1 MNSIYICYSKE
12 RMASDSDV
20 RSLLLELAEAVRAVT
35 LSTTRMEAAIGRL
48 CEAVPSSPPL
58 VPVAGAV
65 VDVVD
70 VVDEYAE
77 AEAELERRM
86 GLIRREFFDH
96 ARQTITD
103 KKLS

>member
-1 MNSIYICYSKE
+1 
-12 RMASDSDV
+12 MASDSDV

>member
-48 CEAVPSSPPL
+48 CEAVPSSPPP

-65 VDVVD
+65 VDTA
-70 VVDEYAE
+70 DEYAE

-86 GLIRREFFDH
+86 GLLRREFFDH

>member
-1 MNSIYICYSKE
+1 MNSIYVCYSKE

-48 CEAVPSSPPL
+48 CEAVPSSPPP

-70 VVDEYAE
+70 AVDEYAE

>member
-1 MNSIYICYSKE
+1 
-12 RMASDSDV
+12 MASDSDV

-48 CEAVPSSPPL
+48 CEAVPSSPPP

-70 VVDEYAE
+70 TADEYTE

-86 GLIRREFFDH
+86 GLLRREFFDH